1 MKMTLL
7 SIYKIPRNQP
17 KNPPPGTKKG
27 VQQSHRIQ
35 TLQAQKLDARIS
47 CISIILAM
55 NMWIPQVKIQWHL

>member
-7 SIYKIPRNQP
+7 PIYKIPRNQP

-55 NMWIPQVKIQWHL
+55 NM